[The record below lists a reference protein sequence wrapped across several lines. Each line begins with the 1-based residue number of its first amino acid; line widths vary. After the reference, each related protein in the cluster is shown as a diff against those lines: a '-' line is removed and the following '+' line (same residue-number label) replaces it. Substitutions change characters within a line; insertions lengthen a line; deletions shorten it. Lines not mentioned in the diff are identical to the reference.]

1 MPQRQSHKFTAVNAQ
16 ADFPQII
23 DDLYAGT
30 LDDVAWRRAIV
41 RIADVVSGAA
51 VFIFCVNPS
60 TATVLRD
67 EFHRCDMVTAE
78 QYRKVWFAKD
88 IRVEPSLNTP
98 VGEPIFEARIMTVR
112 EWQGSE
118 VYNDFLAPHDTPW
131 FLAYFLHKAADR
143 IVNFSINS
151 TRARGPFNHRDGVLL
166 RPLIPHVRRALEIKD
181 RLESAHIRQHTVDRC
196 FDSLSFGVLILD
208 QRGRIVEAST
218 RANELLLATSNG
230 FRRNADGTL
239 WLRDP
244 AGRELNHWIANG
256 APPKHNRDGL
266 LHLPR
271 PLARPLSVMVTRLPA
286 MNTSWF
292 SDGPPCWMVL
302 LFDPDQHIPA
312 STDLIAHDL
321 GISMREAELACLLV
335 NGYDI
340 SVASQR
346 LHISIHTARTHLKS
360 IFSKT
365 GIGSQAELVRRIVS
379 GPAGIR
385 LDRNFHC
392 S

>member
-1 MPQRQSHKFTAVNAQ
+1 MHPQER
-16 ADFPQII
+16 FPQII

-30 LDDVAWRRAIV
+30 LDEAAWRRAIV
-41 RIADVVSGAA
+41 GIADVVSGAA

-67 EFHRCDMVTAE
+67 EFHRCDVVTAE

-98 VGEPIFEARIMTVR
+98 VGEPIFEARIMTVQ

-118 VYNDFLAPHDTPW
+118 VYNDFLVPHDTPW

-151 TRARGPFNHRDGVLL
+151 TRARGPFNHDDGVLL
-166 RPLIPHVRRALEIKD
+166 SPLIPHVRRALEIKD
-181 RLESAHIRQHTVDRC
+181 RLESAQIRQHNVDRC
-196 FDSLSFGVLILD
+196 LDTLSFGVLILD
-208 QRGRIVEAST
+208 RKGHILEASQLA
-218 RANELLLATSNG
+218 REFLATENG
-230 FRRNADGTL
+230 IRRNKDGTL
-239 WLRDP
+239 WLGEP
-244 AGRELNHWIANG
+244 AGREFNHWIAKG
-256 APPKHNRDGL
+256 VPPESNRDGL
-266 LHLPR
+266 LHAPR

-286 MNTSWF
+286 MNTPWF
-292 SDGPPCWMVL
+292 SGGPPCWMVL
-302 LFDPDQHIPA
+302 LFDPDRLLPPC
-312 STDLIAHDL
+312 TELIAHDL
-321 GISMREAELACLLV
+321 GVSMREAELAALLAS
-335 NGYDI
+335 GCDI
-340 SVASQR
+340 SVVAQR

-365 GIGSQAELVRRIVS
+365 GIGSQAELVRRIMR

-385 LDRNFHC
+385 TF